1 MQVTSLKDYMN
12 WFWGAD
18 NLDGKKIIYR
28 RVKYGAKVDLEVH
41 LEDGTITTAFQEW
54 EKKVY

>member
-1 MQVTSLKDYMN
+1 MN
-12 WFWGAD
+12 WFWGTD